1 MGIFSKLFAKP
12 EEIDQNALYAPMT
25 GKTVPVSQVPDA
37 TFAEGMLGEGIA
49 ILPADG
55 RVYAPCN
62 GTVET
67 MFETGH
73 AVSLTGD
80 NGAEIL
86 IHVGLET
93 VSLGGKC
100 FKIHVKNGQ
109 KVRKGQLLME
119 ADLDGIRAAGL
130 DTITPVLV
138 CNYDDFS
145 QFQASAKD
153 TVTNQDTI
161 ITLNP

>member
-12 EEIDQNALYAPMT
+12 EEIAPNALYAPMA
-25 GKTVPVSQVPDA
+25 GKTVPVTQVPDA

-49 ILPADG
+49 ILPSDG

-73 AVSLTGD
+73 AVSLKGD

-109 KVRKGQLLME
+109 RVKKGQLLME
-119 ADLDGIRAAGL
+119 ADLEGIRAAGL

-145 QFQASAKD
+145 QFHASAKD